1 MVAMVISQPPPSPV
15 SPLMRFRKMIL
26 GARPQPRQPKR
37 KVIVA
42 VKKHTRRPRM
52 SEKRPYSG
60 WKAVV
65 VMRYAVVSQDIV
77 FAALK
82 SEPMTAYVDAVIV
95 PSKPD
100 RKTLQKIASIW
111 SAKEQKW
118 GKRGVQPA

>member
-1 MVAMVISQPPPSPV
+1 
-15 SPLMRFRKMIL
+15 MIL

-52 SEKRPYSG
+52 SEKRPYNG

-95 PSKPD
+95 PSNPE
-100 RKTLQKIASIW
+100 RKTLQKMARCLVSWRTKMGGRAIPTCLNPD
-111 SAKEQKW
+111 KT
-118 GKRGVQPA
+118 RT